1 MTYFP
6 CFKVKNDRFSGQTVS
21 AHAVTLAASI
31 DFEWS
36 SQAYLFKASM
46 YNQEDNFA
54 RMQFSFSIM
63 ILQRLQ
69 CQSIHQLPKK
79 TIEKKKLSN
88 KASSIEIDPNKEDN
102 FPTPDK
108 VGNDFLTI

>member
-1 MTYFP
+1 
-6 CFKVKNDRFSGQTVS
+6 
-21 AHAVTLAASI
+21 
-31 DFEWS
+31 
-36 SQAYLFKASM
+36 M

-69 CQSIHQLPKK
+69 CQLIHQSPKK

-108 VGNDFLTI
+108 VGNDFFDHLNHHKLRITTKVKNTIKLFLSFTV